1 MSKQIEVDAIL
12 EEDEQE
18 STDLIEVDDV
28 NALDSFEYRGQNYHL
43 HYSMERLKMAE
54 RATKRPVMSIFS
66 QDGGMLSIEHLSAYF
81 AYGLRNEKG
90 KYISYAHGVQCAE
103 NAMNEFGYGA
113 INNAVLQRLMKD
125 CGFLFH
131 SVS

>member
-1 MSKQIEVDAIL
+1 MGKQIEVDAIL

-18 STDLIEVDDV
+18 TDLIEVDDV
-28 NALDSFEYRGQNYHL
+28 GTLDSFEYKGKQWHL
-43 HYSMERLKMAE
+43 HYTMERLKMAE

-81 AYGLRNEKG
+81 AYGLCDEKG
-90 KYISYAHGVQCAE
+90 KYITYVHGVQCCE

-113 INNAVLQRLMKD
+113 VNNAVLQQLMKD
-125 CGFLFH
+125 CGFLFR